1 MMPTPK
7 TKPHLFSLK
16 GFFWLCLFEL
26 LHSNSGTLSQE
37 LRVVVQAGD
46 EARLPCGYKIPRGIP
61 LESYYIYWQKPIHG
75 KPDIVVISYKNGK
88 EVELEKDPSYKNRS
102 KLDEQNLTLSISSVT
117 VNDSGKYSCV
127 AILKSDA
134 KETFTHLSVIVPFS
148 TPIILNNLSS
158 ERCDPTNL
166 TLMCFSHGGSSKPK
180 MYGSINENP
189 VNWTV
194 TSNQRFGHFNIT
206 GILQFNMTEN
216 ILIRCSVHYLDFQV
230 STNYSLNMTKN
241 CSEPRTELPPLPP
254 LPPFGIIISSTVI
267 LIFVLA
273 VVMLVILQCYVHKHS
288 RSSTTH
294 QSLATDEMILE
305 EQSSGKTSSGLGR

>member
-134 KETFTHLSVIVPFS
+134 KETFTHLSVI
-148 TPIILNNLSS
+148 
-158 ERCDPTNL
+158 
-166 TLMCFSHGGSSKPK
+166 GSSKPK

-305 EQSSGKTSSGLGR
+305 EQSSGKTSSGLGRSPP